1 METSFGG
8 EASEA
13 SGLFDFHGCSESES
27 LAGEYTE
34 FVKQNGGTTNATP
47 SSTLRLGLASDNI
60 WTFLCSDNIWTFL
73 CCEILALQSKRNV
86 IDPQLKM

>member
-1 METSFGG
+1 LETSFGG

-60 WTFLCSDNIWTFL
+60 WTFLC
-73 CCEILALQSKRNV
+73 CEILALQSKRHV